1 MKNIFKTILL
11 TSTICFILTQSA
23 QAQDVCPADTVCLP
37 QQTANKLLDS
47 VNQLV
52 EAKTLIAKLLTERGA
67 SDAVIASAN
76 RVIEDYKVLDGINTL
91 QVTKYKDMMA
101 LYERVIVLYQGVV
114 EKLEKQLN
122 KGKSAWDKLVGI
134 LKTVVSILAGAA
146 IGGIVK

>member
-76 RVIEDYKVLDGINTL
+76 RVIEDYKALDAINVM
-91 QVTKYKDMMA
+91 QVAKYKDIVN
-101 LYERVIVLYQGVV
+101 LYEKVIALYQGVV
-114 EKLEKQLN
+114 EKLETQLN
-122 KGKSAWDKLVGI
+122 KPKSGWQKFVGI
-134 LKTVVSILAGAA
+134 LEKVVVLLAGAA
-146 IGGIVK
+146 VGGLAR

>member
-1 MKNIFKTILL
+1 MRTIRITVYTLVVYL
-11 TSTICFILTQSA
+11 AFTISA

-47 VNQLV
+47 VNQLI

-101 LYERVIVLYQGVV
+101 LCERVIALYASVV
-114 EKLEKQLN
+114 DKLETQLN
-122 KGKSAWDKLVGI
+122 KPKSGWAKFVGI
-134 LKTVVSILAGAA
+134 LEKVVVLLAGAA
-146 IGGIVK
+146 LGRGLN